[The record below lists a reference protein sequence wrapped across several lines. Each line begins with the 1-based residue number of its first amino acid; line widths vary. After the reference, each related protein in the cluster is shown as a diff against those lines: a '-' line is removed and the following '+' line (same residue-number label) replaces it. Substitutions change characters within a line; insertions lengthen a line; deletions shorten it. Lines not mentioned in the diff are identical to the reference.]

1 MINSQKN
8 STKDSRSSPKMELKK
23 YIKTIFKPA
32 AVKRAKAMKKAKCAR
47 TNSKEETQKTLLKNL
62 EKSLGYSFKDEA
74 ILREALTH
82 PVSVGFEKKVKSNQR
97 LEFLGDAVLQAVITD
112 IVFRK
117 FGDIDEGKLTKIRIA
132 LTQGTFL
139 AEISKSLGIPQCLI
153 VPKGAE
159 EIRQSTSASEDAFEA
174 VIGAIYLDS
183 NFERAKKVVLS
194 WYKRRLEDLPDL
206 GPSIIMEYIEGCTL
220 SEWLST
226 NPPQN
231 ERRRVFEELL
241 TAVNYLH
248 QRGIIHNDLKP
259 DNILISRAD
268 NTLKLID
275 FGLADSDA
283 HIALR
288 RLGCTPKYASPE
300 LQARGE
306 VDARSDI
313 YSIGVI
319 MGELFGGRH
328 KRIAERCT
336 KQHPQERYTNIAA
349 LQHAWQGR
357 NRCIRLVATILL
369 ITMVLPSVVE
379 HIASVGK
386 ERKREALMEEIKSEV
401 ENRYMLSADSIK
413 MAHYKEFAAM
423 IISHFYYDMWLYH
436 TTKLPQIE
444 PVELREEATNHYT
457 LIVNPLNQQLW
468 EDVTALPSVHNSN
481 LPQEE
486 LDYYLELL
494 RLGKP
499 YKSYSE

>member
-1 MINSQKN
+1 MNSESEIYEIAPAKATLDKPKLLKE
-8 STKDSRSSPKMELKK
+8 SVGALLYSTIREGKRLLIKTTKDKSEYQTMLLRREWELS
-23 YIKTIFKPA
+23 IECDHPHIIH
-32 AVKRAKAMKKAKCAR
+32 
-47 TNSKEETQKTLLKNL
+47 TLL
-62 EKSLGYSFKDEA
+62 
-74 ILREALTH
+74 
-82 PVSVGFEKKVKSNQR
+82 
-97 LEFLGDAVLQAVITD
+97 
-112 IVFRK
+112 
-117 FGDIDEGKLTKIRIA
+117 
-132 LTQGTFL
+132 
-139 AEISKSLGIPQCLI
+139 
-153 VPKGAE
+153 
-159 EIRQSTSASEDAFEA
+159 
-174 VIGAIYLDS
+174 
-183 NFERAKKVVLS
+183 
-194 WYKRRLEDLPDL
+194 LEDLPDL

-268 NTLKLID
+268 NTLKIID

-300 LQARGE
+300 LQARGD

-336 KQHPQERYTNIAA
+336 KQQPAKRYANIAA

-379 HIASVGK
+379 YIASVGK
-386 ERKREALMEEIKSEV
+386 ERKRVALMEEINSEV

-413 MAHYKEFAAM
+413 VAHYQEFAAL
-423 IISHFYYDMWLYH
+423 IISHFYHDMWIYH

-444 PVELREEATNHYT
+444 PVELREKATNHYT

-468 EDVTALPSVHNSN
+468 EEATALPSVHNSN

>member
-1 MINSQKN
+1 MNSESEIYEIAPAKATLDKPKLLRE
-8 STKDSRSSPKMELKK
+8 SASALLYSTIREGKRLLIKTTKDKSEYQTRLLRREWELS
-23 YIKTIFKPA
+23 IECDNPHIIH
-32 AVKRAKAMKKAKCAR
+32 
-47 TNSKEETQKTLLKNL
+47 TLL
-62 EKSLGYSFKDEA
+62 
-74 ILREALTH
+74 
-82 PVSVGFEKKVKSNQR
+82 
-97 LEFLGDAVLQAVITD
+97 
-112 IVFRK
+112 
-117 FGDIDEGKLTKIRIA
+117 
-132 LTQGTFL
+132 
-139 AEISKSLGIPQCLI
+139 
-153 VPKGAE
+153 
-159 EIRQSTSASEDAFEA
+159 
-174 VIGAIYLDS
+174 
-183 NFERAKKVVLS
+183 
-194 WYKRRLEDLPDL
+194 LEDLPDL

-283 HIALR
+283 HIALQ
-288 RLGCTPKYASPE
+288 RLGCTPRYASPE

-319 MGELFGGRH
+319 LGELFGGRRR
-328 KRIAERCT
+328 RIAERCT
-336 KQHPQERYTNIAA
+336 KRQPQDRYLNVAA
-349 LQHAWQGR
+349 LQRAWQGR
-357 NRCIRLVATILL
+357 NRGVRIAAALLL

-379 HIASVGK
+379 RIANVGK
-386 ERKREALMEEIKSEV
+386 ERKEVAVMEEINYEV
-401 ENRYMLSADSIK
+401 ESRYGLSADSIK
-413 MAHYKEFAAM
+413 VAHYQEFAAM
-423 IISHFYYDMWLYH
+423 IISHFCHDMWIYH
-436 TTKLPQIE
+436 TTKLPTIE
-444 PVELREEATNHYT
+444 PTELRDRAANHYT
-457 LIVNPLNQQLW
+457 LTVNPLNQQLW
-468 EDVTALPSVHNSN
+468 EDARTLPSLHDIN

>member
-1 MINSQKN
+1 MNSESEIYEIAPAKATLDKPKLLRE
-8 STKDSRSSPKMELKK
+8 SAGALLYSTIREGKRLLIKTTKDKSEYQTRLLRREWELS
-23 YIKTIFKPA
+23 IECDHPHIIH
-32 AVKRAKAMKKAKCAR
+32 
-47 TNSKEETQKTLLKNL
+47 TLL
-62 EKSLGYSFKDEA
+62 
-74 ILREALTH
+74 
-82 PVSVGFEKKVKSNQR
+82 
-97 LEFLGDAVLQAVITD
+97 
-112 IVFRK
+112 
-117 FGDIDEGKLTKIRIA
+117 
-132 LTQGTFL
+132 
-139 AEISKSLGIPQCLI
+139 
-153 VPKGAE
+153 
-159 EIRQSTSASEDAFEA
+159 
-174 VIGAIYLDS
+174 
-183 NFERAKKVVLS
+183 
-194 WYKRRLEDLPDL
+194 LEDLPDL

-231 ERRRVFEELL
+231 ERNRVFEELL

-300 LQARGE
+300 LQARGD

-386 ERKREALMEEIKSEV
+386 ERKRVALMEEINSEV

-444 PVELREEATNHYT
+444 PVELREKATTHYT

-468 EDVTALPSVHNSN
+468 EDATALPSVHNSN

>member
-1 MINSQKN
+1 MNSESEIYEIAPAKATLDKPKLLRE
-8 STKDSRSSPKMELKK
+8 STGALLYSTIREGKRLLIKTTKDKSEYQIRILRREWELS
-23 YIKTIFKPA
+23 IECNHPHIIH
-32 AVKRAKAMKKAKCAR
+32 
-47 TNSKEETQKTLLKNL
+47 TLL
-62 EKSLGYSFKDEA
+62 
-74 ILREALTH
+74 
-82 PVSVGFEKKVKSNQR
+82 
-97 LEFLGDAVLQAVITD
+97 
-112 IVFRK
+112 
-117 FGDIDEGKLTKIRIA
+117 
-132 LTQGTFL
+132 
-139 AEISKSLGIPQCLI
+139 
-153 VPKGAE
+153 
-159 EIRQSTSASEDAFEA
+159 
-174 VIGAIYLDS
+174 
-183 NFERAKKVVLS
+183 
-194 WYKRRLEDLPDL
+194 LEDLPDL

-241 TAVNYLH
+241 IAVNYLH

-300 LQARGE
+300 LQARGD

-379 HIASVGK
+379 YIASVGK
-386 ERKREALMEEIKSEV
+386 ERKRVALMEEINSEV

-436 TTKLPQIE
+436 TTKLPTIE
-444 PVELREEATNHYT
+444 PVELREKATNHYT

-468 EDVTALPSVHNSN
+468 EGATALPSVHNSN

>member
-1 MINSQKN
+1 MNSESEIYEIAPAKATLDKPKLLRE
-8 STKDSRSSPKMELKK
+8 STGALLYSTIREGKRLLIKTTKDKSEYQIRILRREWELS
-23 YIKTIFKPA
+23 IECNHPHIIH
-32 AVKRAKAMKKAKCAR
+32 
-47 TNSKEETQKTLLKNL
+47 TLL
-62 EKSLGYSFKDEA
+62 
-74 ILREALTH
+74 
-82 PVSVGFEKKVKSNQR
+82 
-97 LEFLGDAVLQAVITD
+97 
-112 IVFRK
+112 
-117 FGDIDEGKLTKIRIA
+117 
-132 LTQGTFL
+132 
-139 AEISKSLGIPQCLI
+139 
-153 VPKGAE
+153 
-159 EIRQSTSASEDAFEA
+159 
-174 VIGAIYLDS
+174 
-183 NFERAKKVVLS
+183 
-194 WYKRRLEDLPDL
+194 LEDLPDL

-241 TAVNYLH
+241 IAVNYLH

-319 MGELFGGRH
+319 MGELFGSHH

-336 KQHPQERYTNIAA
+336 KQQPAKRFANIAA
-349 LQHAWQGR
+349 LQRAWQGR
-357 NRCIRLVATILL
+357 NRCIRLVAAILL

-386 ERKREALMEEIKSEV
+386 ERKRVALMEEINSEV
-401 ENRYMLSADSIK
+401 EHRYMLSADSIK

-444 PVELREEATNHYT
+444 PVELREKATNHYT

-468 EDVTALPSVHNSN
+468 EDATALPSVHSSN

>member
-1 MINSQKN
+1 MNSESEIYEIAPAKATLDKPKLLRE
-8 STKDSRSSPKMELKK
+8 STGALLYSTIREGKRLLIKTTKDKSEYQIRILRREWELS
-23 YIKTIFKPA
+23 IECNHPHIIH
-32 AVKRAKAMKKAKCAR
+32 
-47 TNSKEETQKTLLKNL
+47 TLL
-62 EKSLGYSFKDEA
+62 
-74 ILREALTH
+74 
-82 PVSVGFEKKVKSNQR
+82 
-97 LEFLGDAVLQAVITD
+97 
-112 IVFRK
+112 
-117 FGDIDEGKLTKIRIA
+117 
-132 LTQGTFL
+132 
-139 AEISKSLGIPQCLI
+139 
-153 VPKGAE
+153 
-159 EIRQSTSASEDAFEA
+159 
-174 VIGAIYLDS
+174 
-183 NFERAKKVVLS
+183 
-194 WYKRRLEDLPDL
+194 LEDLPDL

-241 TAVNYLH
+241 IAVNYLH

-319 MGELFGGRH
+319 MGELFGSHH

-336 KQHPQERYTNIAA
+336 KQQPAKRFANIAA
-349 LQHAWQGR
+349 LQRAWQGR
-357 NRCIRLVATILL
+357 NRCIRLVAAILL

-386 ERKREALMEEIKSEV
+386 ERKRVALMEEINSEV
-401 ENRYMLSADSIK
+401 EHRYMLSADSIK

-423 IISHFYYDMWLYH
+423 IISHFYHDMWIYH

-444 PVELREEATNHYT
+444 PVELREKATNHYT

-468 EDVTALPSVHNSN
+468 EDATALPSVHSSN

>member
-1 MINSQKN
+1 MNSESEIYEYKPLEVTLDKHKLLRESVN
-8 STKDSRSSPKMELKK
+8 ALLYSTTREGKRLLVKTTKDKSEYQIMLLRREWELS
-23 YIKTIFKPA
+23 IECDHPHIIH
-32 AVKRAKAMKKAKCAR
+32 
-47 TNSKEETQKTLLKNL
+47 TLLL
-62 EKSLGYSFKDEA
+62 EE
-74 ILREALTH
+74 
-82 PVSVGFEKKVKSNQR
+82 
-97 LEFLGDAVLQAVITD
+97 
-112 IVFRK
+112 
-117 FGDIDEGKLTKIRIA
+117 
-132 LTQGTFL
+132 
-139 AEISKSLGIPQCLI
+139 
-153 VPKGAE
+153 
-159 EIRQSTSASEDAFEA
+159 
-174 VIGAIYLDS
+174 
-183 NFERAKKVVLS
+183 
-194 WYKRRLEDLPDL
+194 LPDL
-206 GPSIIMEYIEGCTL
+206 GPSIIMDYIEGCTL
-220 SEWLST
+220 SEWLLT
-226 NPPQN
+226 NPAHS

-288 RLGCTPKYASPE
+288 RLGCTPRYASPE

-313 YSIGVI
+313 YSIGMI

-328 KRIAERCT
+328 RRIAERCT
-336 KQHPQERYTNIAA
+336 QRQPQERYANVAA
-349 LQHAWQGR
+349 LQRAWQGR

-386 ERKREALMEEIKSEV
+386 ERKRVALMEEINSEV
-401 ENRYMLSADSIK
+401 EHRYMLSADSIK

-423 IISHFYYDMWLYH
+423 IISHFYHDMWIYH
-436 TTKLPQIE
+436 TTKLPTIE
-444 PVELREEATNHYT
+444 PVELRERAANHYT
-457 LIVNPLNQQLW
+457 LTMNPLNQQLW
-468 EDVTALPSVHNSN
+468 EDAKALPSLHNTN

-486 LDYYLELL
+486 LDYYLELI

-499 YKSYSE
+499 YKPYSE

>member
-1 MINSQKN
+1 MLL
-8 STKDSRSSPKMELKK
+8 RREWELS
-23 YIKTIFKPA
+23 IECDHPHIIH
-32 AVKRAKAMKKAKCAR
+32 
-47 TNSKEETQKTLLKNL
+47 TLL
-62 EKSLGYSFKDEA
+62 
-74 ILREALTH
+74 
-82 PVSVGFEKKVKSNQR
+82 
-97 LEFLGDAVLQAVITD
+97 
-112 IVFRK
+112 
-117 FGDIDEGKLTKIRIA
+117 
-132 LTQGTFL
+132 
-139 AEISKSLGIPQCLI
+139 
-153 VPKGAE
+153 
-159 EIRQSTSASEDAFEA
+159 
-174 VIGAIYLDS
+174 
-183 NFERAKKVVLS
+183 
-194 WYKRRLEDLPDL
+194 LEDLPDL

-300 LQARGE
+300 LQARGG

-386 ERKREALMEEIKSEV
+386 ERKRVTLMEEINSEV

-413 MAHYKEFAAM
+413 VAHYQEFAAL
-423 IISHFYYDMWLYH
+423 IISHFYHDMWIYH
-436 TTKLPQIE
+436 TTKLPKIE
-444 PVELREEATNHYT
+444 PVELREKATNHYT

-468 EDVTALPSVHNSN
+468 EDATVLPSVHNSN

>member
-1 MINSQKN
+1 MNSESEIYEIAPAKATLDKPKLLRE
-8 STKDSRSSPKMELKK
+8 SAGALLYSTIREGKRLLIKTTKDKSEYQTMLLRREWELS
-23 YIKTIFKPA
+23 IECDHPHIIH
-32 AVKRAKAMKKAKCAR
+32 
-47 TNSKEETQKTLLKNL
+47 TLL
-62 EKSLGYSFKDEA
+62 
-74 ILREALTH
+74 
-82 PVSVGFEKKVKSNQR
+82 
-97 LEFLGDAVLQAVITD
+97 
-112 IVFRK
+112 
-117 FGDIDEGKLTKIRIA
+117 
-132 LTQGTFL
+132 
-139 AEISKSLGIPQCLI
+139 
-153 VPKGAE
+153 
-159 EIRQSTSASEDAFEA
+159 
-174 VIGAIYLDS
+174 
-183 NFERAKKVVLS
+183 
-194 WYKRRLEDLPDL
+194 LEDLPDL

-357 NRCIRLVATILL
+357 NRGVRIAAALLL
-369 ITMVLPSVVE
+369 IAMVLPSVVE
-379 HIASVGK
+379 RMSNIGK
-386 ERKREALMEEIKSEV
+386 ERKEASLMEEIDYEV
-401 ENRYMLSADSIK
+401 ESRYGLSADSIK

-444 PVELREEATNHYT
+444 PVELREKATNHYT

-468 EDVTALPSVHNSN
+468 EDATALPSVHNSN

>member
-1 MINSQKN
+1 MNSESEIYEIAPAKATLDKLKLLRE
-8 STKDSRSSPKMELKK
+8 SAGALLYSTIREGKRLLIKTTKDKSEYQIRLLRREWEISIECNHPH
-23 YIKTIFKPA
+23 IIH
-32 AVKRAKAMKKAKCAR
+32 
-47 TNSKEETQKTLLKNL
+47 TLL
-62 EKSLGYSFKDEA
+62 
-74 ILREALTH
+74 
-82 PVSVGFEKKVKSNQR
+82 
-97 LEFLGDAVLQAVITD
+97 
-112 IVFRK
+112 
-117 FGDIDEGKLTKIRIA
+117 
-132 LTQGTFL
+132 
-139 AEISKSLGIPQCLI
+139 
-153 VPKGAE
+153 
-159 EIRQSTSASEDAFEA
+159 
-174 VIGAIYLDS
+174 
-183 NFERAKKVVLS
+183 
-194 WYKRRLEDLPDL
+194 LEDLPDL

-300 LQARGE
+300 LQARGD

-319 MGELFGGRH
+319 MGELFGAHH

-336 KQHPQERYTNIAA
+336 KQQPVKRYANIAA
-349 LQHAWQGR
+349 LQLTWQGR
-357 NRCIRLVATILL
+357 NRGIRILAALLL
-369 ITMVLPSVVE
+369 IAMVLPSLAE
-379 HIASVGK
+379 RITDIGK
-386 ERKREALMEEIKSEV
+386 ERKRVALMEEINSEV

-413 MAHYKEFAAM
+413 MAHYQEFAAM

-436 TTKLPQIE
+436 TTKLPTIE
-444 PVELREEATNHYT
+444 PVELREKATNHYT

-468 EDVTALPSVHNSN
+468 EDATALPSVHNSN
-481 LPQEE
+481 LPREE

-499 YKSYSE
+499 YESYSE

>member
-1 MINSQKN
+1 MNSESEIYEIAPAKATLDKPKLLRE
-8 STKDSRSSPKMELKK
+8 SAGALLYSTIREGKRLLIKTTKDKSEYQTMLLRREWELS
-23 YIKTIFKPA
+23 IECDHPHIIH
-32 AVKRAKAMKKAKCAR
+32 
-47 TNSKEETQKTLLKNL
+47 TLL
-62 EKSLGYSFKDEA
+62 
-74 ILREALTH
+74 
-82 PVSVGFEKKVKSNQR
+82 
-97 LEFLGDAVLQAVITD
+97 
-112 IVFRK
+112 
-117 FGDIDEGKLTKIRIA
+117 
-132 LTQGTFL
+132 
-139 AEISKSLGIPQCLI
+139 
-153 VPKGAE
+153 
-159 EIRQSTSASEDAFEA
+159 
-174 VIGAIYLDS
+174 
-183 NFERAKKVVLS
+183 
-194 WYKRRLEDLPDL
+194 LEDLPDL

-300 LQARGE
+300 LQARGD
-306 VDARSDI
+306 VGARSDI

-386 ERKREALMEEIKSEV
+386 ERKRVALMEEINSEV

-444 PVELREEATNHYT
+444 PVELREKATNHYT

-468 EDVTALPSVHNSN
+468 EDATALPSVHSSN

>member
-1 MINSQKN
+1 MNSESEIYGIAPAKATLDKPKLLRE
-8 STKDSRSSPKMELKK
+8 SAGALLYSTIREGKRLLIKTTKDKSEYQTMLLRREWELS
-23 YIKTIFKPA
+23 IECDHPHIIH
-32 AVKRAKAMKKAKCAR
+32 
-47 TNSKEETQKTLLKNL
+47 TLL
-62 EKSLGYSFKDEA
+62 
-74 ILREALTH
+74 
-82 PVSVGFEKKVKSNQR
+82 
-97 LEFLGDAVLQAVITD
+97 
-112 IVFRK
+112 
-117 FGDIDEGKLTKIRIA
+117 
-132 LTQGTFL
+132 
-139 AEISKSLGIPQCLI
+139 
-153 VPKGAE
+153 
-159 EIRQSTSASEDAFEA
+159 
-174 VIGAIYLDS
+174 
-183 NFERAKKVVLS
+183 
-194 WYKRRLEDLPDL
+194 LEDLPDL

-386 ERKREALMEEIKSEV
+386 ERKEVAVMEEIDYEV
-401 ENRYMLSADSIK
+401 ESRYGLSADSIK

-444 PVELREEATNHYT
+444 PVELREKATNHYT

-468 EDVTALPSVHNSN
+468 EDATALPSVHNSN